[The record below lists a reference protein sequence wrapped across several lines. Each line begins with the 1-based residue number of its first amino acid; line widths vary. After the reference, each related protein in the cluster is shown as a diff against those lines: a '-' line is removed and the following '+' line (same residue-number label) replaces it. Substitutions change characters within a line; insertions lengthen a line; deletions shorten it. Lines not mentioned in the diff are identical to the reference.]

1 MDIEKFLEGLIDKDF
16 SKIYKKKLDILRTYY
31 DTSIKKY
38 KKIQKGTRKT
48 HSIPLKKT
56 QLSSEFTPKNVVSD
70 IVVNFDSGSQTNF
83 SINPTSKITVS
94 YFWNKMYPFKK
105 RMLDKI
111 ENRVLFLPVLSEL
124 SENFTID
131 IYNSRL
137 KKLMPND
144 EGKYIGTEHVNSGVT
159 TSYFNHSIPN
169 HTVVFRDEELLK
181 LIIHE
186 LIHNLNFDY
195 GLTNFKID
203 FHELF
208 NVQPNYPLVINEAY
222 TETVACILNSV
233 LVCIEKKT
241 LDFRIFKSYIL
252 RELLFNLYQTSKI
265 LNYFKI
271 FDSRNLNK
279 PWSSDTRFKQKS
291 NVLAYFFIKTA
302 LLFCITKFVEFTNIH
317 SNNFYIKDKDASKS
331 AFVKLMI
338 ECVNDCE
345 YLDALNYFI
354 SLHANHKFPV
364 NKKMK
369 ETLRMTII
377 E

>member
-1 MDIEKFLEGLIDKDF
+1 
-16 SKIYKKKLDILRTYY
+16 
-31 DTSIKKY
+31 
-38 KKIQKGTRKT
+38 
-48 HSIPLKKT
+48 
-56 QLSSEFTPKNVVSD
+56 
-70 IVVNFDSGSQTNF
+70 
-83 SINPTSKITVS
+83 
-94 YFWNKMYPFKK
+94 MYPFKK

-317 SNNFYIKDKDASKS
+317 SNNFYIKDKDLSKS